1 MTQPDKRH
9 KEEGSTAENSP
20 PKSGEITRPP
30 RKLLLDP
37 AVISGPNSE
46 EVTLAPGEMARTPTQ
61 PPKPS
66 RLTIEVR
73 RPGGVR
79 EHPVFMSAGRILV
92 GRTQGEIQIN
102 DRMVSQQHAAIE
114 WEEGKAPVLHDLG
127 STNGTFVN
135 GQRLS
140 EPATLQDK
148 DEIRIGSSFLS
159 IRVPKD

>member
-1 MTQPDKRH
+1 MTPPDKSH
-9 KEEGSTAENSP
+9 SEEGSLRENP
-20 PKSGEITRPP
+20 PTKPDEITRPP

-37 AVISGPNSE
+37 SVISGPSSE
-46 EVTLAPGEMARTPTQ
+46 EVTLTPGELARMKTQ

-79 EHPVFMSAGRILV
+79 ERPVFMSAGRVLV
-92 GRTQGEIQIN
+92 GRTQGEIRID
-102 DRMVSQQHAAIE
+102 DRMVSQKHAAIE

-135 GQRLS
+135 GQRLT
-140 EPATLQDK
+140 EPAILQDK

>member
-1 MTQPDKRH
+1 MTPPDKSH
-9 KEEGSTAENSP
+9 GEEGSIRENSP
-20 PKSGEITRPP
+20 PESDEITRPP

-46 EVTLAPGEMARTPTQ
+46 EVTLAPGDLARTPIQ

-79 EHPVFMSAGRILV
+79 ERPVFMGAGRLLV

-102 DRMVSQQHAAIE
+102 DRMVSQEHAAIE
-114 WEEGKAPVLHDLG
+114 WEEGKAPVLHDLD

-135 GQRLS
+135 GKRLS

-159 IRVPKD
+159 IRVPKS

>member
-1 MTQPDKRH
+1 MTPPDKSH
-9 KEEGSTAENSP
+9 SEEGSIQENSP
-20 PKSGEITRPP
+20 TKADEITRPP

-37 AVISGPNSE
+37 AVVSGPSSE
-46 EVTLAPGEMARTPTQ
+46 EVTLAPGEIARLQTL

-73 RPGGVR
+73 SPGGVR
-79 EHPVFMSAGRILV
+79 QHPVFMSAGRVLV
-92 GRTQGEIQIN
+92 GRTQGEIQID

-114 WEEGKAPVLHDLG
+114 WEVGKAPVLHDLG

-135 GQRLS
+135 GQRLT
-140 EPATLQDK
+140 EPAILQDK

>member
-1 MTQPDKRH
+1 MTLPDKSH
-9 KEEGSTAENSP
+9 SEEGSIRENSP
-20 PKSGEITRPP
+20 AKPDEITRPP

-37 AVISGPNSE
+37 AVVSGPNSE
-46 EVTLAPGEMARTPTQ
+46 EITVAPGDLARIPTQ

-73 RPGGVR
+73 RPNGVR
-79 EHPVFMSAGRILV
+79 QGPVFMGVGRVLV
-92 GRTQGEIQIN
+92 GRTQGEIQID

-114 WEEGKAPVLHDLG
+114 WEEGMAPVLHDLG

-135 GQRLS
+135 GKRLS

-159 IRVPKD
+159 IRVPRD

>member
-1 MTQPDKRH
+1 MTPADKSH
-9 KEEGSTAENSP
+9 SEEGSIQEDSPTNSD
-20 PKSGEITRPP
+20 EITRPP
-30 RKLLLDP
+30 SKPLLDP
-37 AVISGPNSE
+37 AVLSGPNSE
-46 EVTLAPGEMARTPTQ
+46 EVTLAPGELARTPTQ

-135 GQRLS
+135 GQRLT
-140 EPATLQDK
+140 EPAILQDK

>member
-1 MTQPDKRH
+1 MTQPDKSRS
-9 KEEGSTAENSP
+9 EVGSIQEDSAPNSA
-20 PKSGEITRPP
+20 EITSPP
-30 RKLLLDP
+30 RKALLDP
-37 AVISGPNSE
+37 ALISGPKSE
-46 EVTLAPGEMARTPTQ
+46 EITLAPGDPARRTTQ
-61 PPKPS
+61 PPRPS

-79 EHPVFMSAGRILV
+79 QGPVFMGAGRVLV

-114 WEEGKAPVLHDLG
+114 WEEGMAPVLHDLD

-135 GQRLS
+135 GERLR
-140 EPATLQDK
+140 EPAILKDK

>member
-1 MTQPDKRH
+1 MTPPDKSH
-9 KEEGSTAENSP
+9 GEEGSTAENSP

-46 EVTLAPGEMARTPTQ
+46 EVTLAPGEMARTSAQ
-61 PPKPS
+61 PPRPS

-73 RPGGVR
+73 LPGGVR
-79 EHPVFMSAGRILV
+79 QGPVFMGAGRLLV

-114 WEEGKAPVLHDLG
+114 WEEGMAPVLHDLD

-135 GQRLS
+135 GERLS
-140 EPATLQDK
+140 EPAILQDK